1 MMLVQKQPH
10 FPALAPS
17 PYLYTH
23 RRHPSAPPVSAVVVQ
38 PTRTPGLLTLSKP
51 VRKEHKSSPKPRQAV
66 PASRSP
72 KPAPAE
78 AVPPLKP
85 APEIRGRQQHGKRNH
100 QQRSSSHAAPSRRRQ
115 PSPDPFK
122 TAAPA
127 LPPNKRQPSISGP
140 QPASPVAELSLPD
153 PARRKLQRAA
163 THDIFPICDDMTDVG
178 SRPSTPTPRQR
189 PELRLNEPRTPPRR
203 SRLPEPPLTAP
214 VPSSTAL
221 SSFPFPTTS
230 TPNSSPKRRPALAAR
245 RTKHLSEGVMLPISF
260 LQETPLSV
268 SELPEPGRAA
278 AAAVC
283 LSALSYFLTS
293 VHRHR
298 LPRSGHPRLTPYPFS
313 SKPKRAARNE
323 AEGCLIYTT
332 NPSTAIRTP
341 SWFPPHHIFAAA
353 SPRWCYPSHHY
364 PPTRAHNS
372 RPRLRRSRIAD
383 ATRRQALFTSS
394 SSSSL
399 RRRRPAIRRLHP
411 LSRPPPPPPSP
422 PPPPTTIQP

>member
-127 LPPNKRQPSISGP
+127 LPPNKRQPSISVP
-140 QPASPVAELSLPD
+140 QPAAPVAELSLPD

-260 LQETPLSV
+260 LQETPV
-268 SELPEPGRAA
+268 
-278 AAAVC
+278 
-283 LSALSYFLTS
+283 
-293 VHRHR
+293 
-298 LPRSGHPRLTPYPFS
+298 
-313 SKPKRAARNE
+313 
-323 AEGCLIYTT
+323 
-332 NPSTAIRTP
+332 
-341 SWFPPHHIFAAA
+341 
-353 SPRWCYPSHHY
+353 
-364 PPTRAHNS
+364 PPTRRSQSSERQELEDGFFASSQFQNS
-372 RPRLRRSRIAD
+372 PSPDEL
-383 ATRRQALFTSS
+383 
-394 SSSSL
+394 
-399 RRRRPAIRRLHP
+399 
-411 LSRPPPPPPSP
+411 PPPLFA
-422 PPPPTTIQP
+422 